1 MKRRFKDQESD
12 ATALLR
18 LSISRILK
26 NPVLQASRF
35 RQSGRMSGKGRT
47 FYFRSA
53 QVKVW
58 NRRVSLVATRSG
70 EGLLT
75 EPVPGTR
82 LRSRELALMPHTGPW
97 FEFE

>member
-1 MKRRFKDQESD
+1 MM
-12 ATALLR
+12 
-18 LSISRILK
+18 LSVPARKVS
-26 NPVLQASRF
+26 
-35 RQSGRMSGKGRT
+35 SGRLEPTDRRDANGR
-47 FYFRSA
+47 
-53 QVKVW
+53 

-75 EPVPGTR
+75 EPVAGTR